1 MTLQLELPT
10 EVLEALGSEPQREIL
25 EGVLLLLVQ
34 QERMTVAKAGSV
46 LGLDRQEAIRWY
58 TSHGFTYP
66 NYSLDDFVQN
76 DLAYAEQD

>member
-1 MTLQLELPT
+1 MTLHLELPT

-46 LGLDRQEAIRWY
+46 LGLDHQEAIRWY
-58 TSHGFTYP
+58 TSHGFNYP
-66 NYSLDDFVQN
+66 NYSLDDFIQN
-76 DLAYAEQD
+76 DLAYAE

>member
-46 LGLDRQEAIRWY
+46 LGLGRQEAIRWY
-58 TSHGFTYP
+58 TSHGLEYP

-76 DLAYAEQD
+76 DLAYAE

>member
-10 EVLEALGSEPQREIL
+10 EVLAALGSEPQREIL
-25 EGVLLLLVQ
+25 ESVLLLLVQ

-46 LGLDRQEAIRWY
+46 LGVARQGAIHWY
-58 TSHGFTYP
+58 ISHGFKYP

-76 DLAYAEQD
+76 DLTYAG